1 MVAVIKVCVL
11 GAGTRYAEEEEKAD
25 VIIGCLGEVGV
36 EEKGTFKYRK
46 CSTGRVQLNIEH

>member
-1 MVAVIKVCVL
+1 MVAIIKLCVL
-11 GAGTRYAEEEEKAD
+11 DAGKRYAGEEEKTD

-46 CSTGRVQLNIEH
+46 CSTGRVQLSVEH